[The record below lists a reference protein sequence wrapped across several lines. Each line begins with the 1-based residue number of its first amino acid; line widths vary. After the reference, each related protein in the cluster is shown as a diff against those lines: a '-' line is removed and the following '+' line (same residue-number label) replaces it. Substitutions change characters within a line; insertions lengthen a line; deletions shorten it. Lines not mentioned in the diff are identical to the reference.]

1 MPRPLSRS
9 LLVALL
15 VVGTSLARATD
26 DAAPRDAEL
35 EGTDGGTVAIR
46 MYRGKPAVLFYEDR
60 HSTEINADV
69 KRALWEQGRAANRTD
84 AVHVVAIANIQ
95 AYDFFPAKDFAVAF
109 IRRLEGK
116 IGIRILLDAKG
127 VLSKPPWNLPAEG
140 GSVVLLDADGRVVWQ
155 YDGALGPERTRE
167 LLAKVE
173 ALLPPKPAGS
183 P

>member
-1 MPRPLSRS
+1 VLVLLAVVATSR
-9 LLVALL
+9 
-15 VVGTSLARATD
+15 ARAAD

-60 HSTEINADV
+60 HSTELNAEA
-69 KRALWEQGRAANRTD
+69 KKALWEQGRATNRTD

-109 IRRLEGK
+109 IRRLERK
-116 IGIRILLDAKG
+116 IGIPIVLDARG
-127 VLSKPPWNLPAEG
+127 VLSRPPWNLPKDG

-155 YDGALGPERTRE
+155 RSGALGAEGTRE
-167 LLAKVE
+167 LLARVA
-173 ALLPPKPAGS
+173 ALLEP
-183 P
+183 